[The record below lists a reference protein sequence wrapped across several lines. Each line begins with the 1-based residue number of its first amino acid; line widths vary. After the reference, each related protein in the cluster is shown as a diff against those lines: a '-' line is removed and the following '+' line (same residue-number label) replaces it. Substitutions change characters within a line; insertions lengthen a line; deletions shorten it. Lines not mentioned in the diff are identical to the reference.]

1 MWNHRKN
8 LMTRAALFL
17 AVFVITAVAFGQA
30 SEQEQRVATLKQA
43 VQQSM
48 AGLRKYE
55 WIETTTVS
63 LKGEVKS
70 QKQNRC
76 YYGADG
82 QIQKVTIGEAAPAQE
97 QSSGRRRGRI
107 KSRIVAKKTG
117 EMTDYMKQAA
127 SLVHQYVP
135 PDPALIA
142 YSKNA
147 KKVAVEPVEPNRVF
161 RVSFH
166 DFIKTGDLLSAT
178 LNIQSNTILGINVA
192 TWLESQKDA
201 ITLEVGFSQLP
212 DGTSYSSRTV
222 LNSKAKQIT
231 VVVENSGHRALN

>member
-1 MWNHRKN
+1 MRNRNKK
-8 LMTRAALFL
+8 LKLRPALFL
-17 AVFVITAVAFGQA
+17 AVFLIPAAAFGQG
-30 SEQEQRVATLKQA
+30 SEQEQRVAAFKQA

-82 QIQKVTIGEAAPAQE
+82 KIQKVPIGEAAPPPQE
-97 QSSGRRRGRI
+97 QSSGRRGGRI
-107 KSRIVAKKTG
+107 KSRIIAKKKG

-142 YSKNA
+142 YSKDT
-147 KKVAVEPVEPNRVF
+147 KKVAVEPVEPNRVV

-166 DFIKTGDLLSAT
+166 DFIKAGDLLSAT
-178 LNIQSNTILGINVA
+178 LNIQSNAILEVNVS
-192 TWLESQKDA
+192 TWLESQTDG
-201 ITLEVGFSQLP
+201 ITLAVGFSQLP
-212 DGTSYSSRTV
+212 DGTSYSSRTI
-222 LNSKAKQIT
+222 LDAKSKEIK
-231 VVVENSGHRALN
+231 VVVENSGHRPL

>member
-1 MWNHRKN
+1 MLNQYKRLK
-8 LMTRAALFL
+8 LRAALII
-17 AVFVITAVAFGQA
+17 AVFVIPAAGFAQV
-30 SEQEQRVATLKQA
+30 SEQEQRVAAFKRA

-48 AGLRKYE
+48 AGLHKYE

-70 QKQNRC
+70 QKINRC

-82 QIQKVTIGEAAPAQE
+82 RIQKVPMGEASPPQE

-107 KSRIVAKKTG
+107 KSRIIAKKTG
-117 EMTDYMKQAA
+117 EMTDYMKQAV

-142 YSKNA
+142 YSKDA
-147 KKVAVEPVEPNRVF
+147 KRMAVEPVEPNRVI

-166 DFIKTGDLLSAT
+166 DFIKAGDLLSGT
-178 LNIQSNTILGINVA
+178 LNVQANAILEINVS
-192 TWLESQKDA
+192 TWLESQQDG
-201 ITLEVGFSQLP
+201 ITLAVGFTQLP
-212 DGTSYSSRTV
+212 DGTSYTSRTV
-222 LNSKAKQIT
+222 LNAPSKHIQ
-231 VVVENSGHRALN
+231 VVVENSGHRPL

>member
-1 MWNHRKN
+1 MRNQNKRF
-8 LMTRAALFL
+8 TSRAALFL
-17 AVFVITAVAFGQA
+17 AVFLFPAAAFGQG
-30 SEQEQRVATLKQA
+30 SEQEQRVATFKQA

-82 QIQKVTIGEAAPAQE
+82 RIQKVPIGEAASPPQE
-97 QSSGRRRGRI
+97 QPAGRRGRI
-107 KSRIVAKKTG
+107 KSRIIAKKKG
-117 EMTDYMKQAA
+117 EMTDYMKQAV

-142 YSKNA
+142 YSKDT
-147 KKVAVEPVEPNRVF
+147 KKVAVEPVEPSRVV
-161 RVSFH
+161 RVTFH
-166 DFIKTGDLLSAT
+166 DFIKAGDLLSAT
-178 LNIQSNTILGINVA
+178 LNIQSNAILDINVS
-192 TWLESQKDA
+192 TWLESQQDG
-201 ITLEVGFSQLP
+201 ITLAVGFSQLP
-212 DGTSYSSRTV
+212 DGTSYSSRTI
-222 LNSKAKQIT
+222 LDAKSKNIK
-231 VVVENSGHRALN
+231 VVVENSGHHQL